1 MAKTKASW
9 QRDAALARRRAMQ
22 KLNRLRRQG
31 VDLRGTE
38 YHPDPSSLDDIRGM
52 SVKELKA
59 YVDRMRVFT
68 SRGVQFYGTQKG
80 DVISKTD
87 MDILRNRQRRLNER
101 AARQRRKFARY
112 VDPSAGMSL
121 QQMFIEKE
129 ARRGRT
135 PRYVGVPGVDSDP
148 IASRNRGVKQYTSKK
163 AFDKHMARLDFLLS
177 TEGRKYQQDKA
188 WRSFTAMAAELGEE
202 GERIRKQMEA
212 KIAQKGKGMAAFMVL
227 WRDSTLAQNLR
238 NAYKLMK
245 LDFSRVQMGENNPNT
260 GRNGGRHK
268 NVFKAI
274 EQTIGAI

>member
-1 MAKTKASW
+1 ME
-9 QRDAALARRRAMQ
+9 RDAALARRRAMQ
-22 KLNRLRRQG
+22 KLNRLKKQG

-52 SVKELKA
+52 SVKELKQFIN
-59 YVDRMRVFT
+59 RMQVFT

-112 VDPSAGMSL
+112 IDPSTGMSL
-121 QQMFIEKE
+121 QQMFIERETRK
-129 ARRGRT
+129 GRA
-135 PRYVGVPGVDSDP
+135 PRYIGVPGVDSDP
-148 IASRNRGVKQYTSKK
+148 IASRNRGVKQYASKK

-177 TEGRKYQQDKA
+177 AEGRKYQQDKA
-188 WRSFTAMAAELGEE
+188 WRSFTSMTAELGEE

-245 LDFSRVQMGENNPNT
+245 LDFSRVQMGENNPSM
-260 GRNGGRHK
+260 GRNGGRTK

-274 EQTIGAI
+274 NQTIEAI